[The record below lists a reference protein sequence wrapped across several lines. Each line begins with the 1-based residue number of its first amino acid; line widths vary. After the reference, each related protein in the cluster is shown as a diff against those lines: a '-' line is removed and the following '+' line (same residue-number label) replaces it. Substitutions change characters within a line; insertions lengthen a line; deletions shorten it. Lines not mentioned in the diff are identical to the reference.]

1 MFEWRDFCVFLR
13 EMRSHLLSPLAVVS
27 LANVERLNILRGFV
41 RHRLVLRNT
50 LHDSSAAALTH
61 SARGLP
67 ERRKAR
73 GGKRSR
79 EKHRFE
85 RLQREEKEKNKRERA
100 PPRRSPRK
108 APRDALHDDADARD
122 TRTSSARIPS
132 RSFSLQVP
140 PPLSRTPRPSRQFL
154 PNTPLVPAP
163 SVSGDGSWKM
173 KSARPTSFQ
182 QRRETTGRAPG
193 VGTRRSSRAL
203 ESLRTMRDDCWRES
217 SSAPRCRRPRATA
230 LYATFSRAAA

>member
-1 MFEWRDFCVFLR
+1 MLKHVPDFPGVATRGSRRDGMPALVRVPLYVQRLVHLRRRTRGMCRVSLGRPYHTDGKRTWKFFFFSHCTAVGVVRVFEWRDFCVFLR

-85 RLQREEKEKNKRERA
+85 RLQREEKRKKQTRA
-100 PPRRSPRK
+100 
-108 APRDALHDDADARD
+108 
-122 TRTSSARIPS
+122 SSAA
-132 RSFSLQVP
+132 QVSP
-140 PPLSRTPRPSRQFL
+140 E
-154 PNTPLVPAP
+154 
-163 SVSGDGSWKM
+163 
-173 KSARPTSFQ
+173 SA
-182 QRRETTGRAPG
+182 A
-193 VGTRRSSRAL
+193 
-203 ESLRTMRDDCWRES
+203 
-217 SSAPRCRRPRATA
+217 
-230 LYATFSRAAA
+230 